1 MNIICFCIESEHVG
15 QPTPSLTSL
24 NLVIA
29 DSELTSIVKG
39 VVRMK
44 VTGRW
49 SDVISGWWFSVLLLG
64 YFKGGCTFRLEEYVL
79 VLSRKNLDLYS
90 RSAIA

>member
-15 QPTPSLTSL
+15 KPSPSLSSL

-29 DSELTSIVKG
+29 DSELTSIVKE

-49 SDVISGWWFSVLLLG
+49 SDVISGWWSSVLLLV

>member
-1 MNIICFCIESEHVG
+1 MNIEVCIESEH
-15 QPTPSLTSL
+15 SSL

-29 DSELTSIVKG
+29 DLELTSIVKG

-49 SDVISGWWFSVLLLG
+49 SDVISGWWSSVLLLG

>member
-1 MNIICFCIESEHVG
+1 M
-15 QPTPSLTSL
+15 
-24 NLVIA
+24 IA
-29 DSELTSIVKG
+29 GPELTSIVKG

-49 SDVISGWWFSVLLLG
+49 SDVISGWWSSVLLLG
-64 YFKGGCTFRLEEYVL
+64 HSKSGYTFRLEEYVL
-79 VLSRKNLDLYS
+79 ALSRKNVDLYS